1 MTSEEFF
8 HFVDTD
14 QAASIQRKLSAR
26 IKGIDDSDFEPRYLC
41 GMDAAY
47 DSDTAFVAAAIWDK
61 TSKRIVETTSVVDKV
76 STRYVPGFLGFREGP
91 LLVRIAEKLR
101 TKPDV
106 FLIDGQGYAHPRRF
120 GLACHVGLVMDK
132 PTIGVAKSRL
142 YGKPENGDIVDPKG
156 EVVGRI
162 LGAGHRKFY
171 VSVGHRISL
180 KTASDLVREC
190 IVNGHP
196 SPLRE
201 AHLESIRAKQGVSN

>member
-1 MTSEEFF
+1 LTSEEFF

-14 QAASIQRKLSAR
+14 HAASIQRKLSAR
-26 IKGIDDSDFEPRYLC
+26 IKSIDDSDFEPRYWC

-47 DSDTAFVAAAIWDK
+47 DHDTAFVAAAVWDK
-61 TSKRIVETTSVVDKV
+61 MSKRIVETTSAVDKV
-76 STRYVPGFLGFREGP
+76 PTRYIPGFLGFREGP

-101 TKPDV
+101 TRPDV
-106 FLIDGQGYAHPRRF
+106 FLIDGQGFAHPRRF

-142 YGKPENGDIVDPKG
+142 YGKPEDSNIVDHEG
-156 EVVGRI
+156 RVVGRI
-162 LGAGHRKFY
+162 LAAGHRKFY

-180 KTASDLVREC
+180 KTASDLVQKC

-201 AHLESIRAKQGVSN
+201 AHLEAIRAKQGVPN